1 MDGVTTFLQTSPW
14 TTQLMKQWARM
25 KIWAKEKNPGRQVAQ
40 AWRGRTTPQEFWHKD
55 TWRQRKTTV
64 LDRVTRE
71 EQENFHREA
80 AAQGSQAAWRT
91 RLEVA
96 EQ

>member
-1 MDGVTTFLQTSPW
+1 MDGVTTFLQTAPW

-25 KIWAKEKNPGRQVAQ
+25 NIWAKEKNPGRQVAQ
-40 AWRGRTTPQEFWHKD
+40 AWRGR
-55 TWRQRKTTV
+55 TTV